1 MNENKNIDN
10 TQEKDNQQQQ
20 NQTAK
25 RWYVLRAI
33 SGKEKKVKEYIELE
47 LSRNK
52 ELAQYIS
59 QVLIPTEKVIEF
71 RKGKKIVKERNF
83 YPGYVLVEA
92 ALVGEVPHFLRNVP
106 NVISFVGEDKG
117 KKPVPLRDD
126 EVKRIL
132 GYADKLQ
139 ESDEALEQE
148 FQVGETVKVIDG
160 PFNGFVGVI
169 EQVNNERKKLKVVVK
184 IFERRTPIE
193 LRFNQV
199 EKED

>member
-1 MNENKNIDN
+1 MAEELNINSQETVNQENPAV
-10 TQEKDNQQQQ
+10 EK
-20 NQTAK
+20 K
-25 RWYVLRAI
+25 WYVLRAI

-52 ELAQYIS
+52 DLAEYIGK
-59 QVLIPTEKVIEF
+59 VLIPTEKVVQF
-71 RKGKKIVKERNF
+71 RKGKKIVKERSY

-92 ALVGEVPHFLRNVP
+92 ALVGEVPHFLRNIP
-106 NVISFVGEDKG
+106 NVVSFVGENKG
-117 KKPVPLRDD
+117 KDPVPLRDD
-126 EVKRIL
+126 EVRRIL
-132 GYADKLQ
+132 GHADQLQ
-139 ESDEALEQE
+139 ESGEAMEQE

-160 PFNGFVGVI
+160 PFNGFMGVI

-199 EKED
+199 EKEE

>member
-1 MNENKNIDN
+1 MSENKNIDN
-10 TQEKDNQQQQ
+10 KQEKENLEQSQP
-20 NQTAK
+20 AK

-33 SGKEKKVKEYIELE
+33 SGKEKKVKEYIDLE

-117 KKPVPLRDD
+117 KKPVPLRED

>member
-1 MNENKNIDN
+1 MAEDLNIQQDP
-10 TQEKDNQQQQ
+10 QQQEANEQ
-20 NQTAK
+20 QTEK
-25 RWYVLRAI
+25 KWYVLRAI
-33 SGKEKKVKEYIELE
+33 SGKEKKVKEYIDVE

-52 ELAQYIS
+52 DLAQYIS
-59 QVLIPTEKVIEF
+59 RVLIPTEKVVQF

-117 KKPVPLRDD
+117 KTPVPLREE
-126 EVKRIL
+126 EVRRIL
-132 GYADKLQ
+132 GHADQLQ
-139 ESDEALEQE
+139 ESGEALEQE

-169 EQVNNERKKLKVVVK
+169 EQVNNERKKLRVVVK

-199 EKED
+199 EKEE

>member
-1 MNENKNIDN
+1 MSEELKK
-10 TQEKDNQQQQ
+10 EPQ
-20 NQTAK
+20 NQEINSQEQQTTK

-33 SGKEKKVKEYIELE
+33 SGKEKKVKEYIDLE
-47 LSRNK
+47 ISRDP

-126 EVKRIL
+126 EVRRIL
-132 GYADKLQ
+132 GHADKLQ
-139 ESDEALEQE
+139 ENDEALEQE
-148 FQVGETVKVIDG
+148 FQVGESVKVVDG
-160 PFNGFVGVI
+160 PFNGFIGVI
-169 EQVNNERKKLKVVVK
+169 EEVNNERKKLKVVVR

-193 LRFNQV
+193 LKFNQV

>member
-1 MNENKNIDN
+1 MSENKNIDN
-10 TQEKDNQQQQ
+10 TQDKENQEQS
-20 NQTAK
+20 QTAK

-33 SGKEKKVKEYIELE
+33 SGKEKKVKEYIEVE

-117 KKPVPLRDD
+117 KKPVPLRND

-139 ESDEALEQE
+139 ESEEALEQE

-199 EKED
+199 EKEE

>member
-1 MNENKNIDN
+1 MSENKNIDN
-10 TQEKDNQQQQ
+10 TQDKENQEQS
-20 NQTAK
+20 QTAK

-33 SGKEKKVKEYIELE
+33 SGKEKKVKEYIEVE

-117 KKPVPLRDD
+117 KRPVPLRND

-139 ESDEALEQE
+139 ESEEALEQE

-199 EKED
+199 EKEE

>member
-1 MNENKNIDN
+1 MAEEIVNTEQQEQQESQENPK
-10 TQEKDNQQQQ
+10 K
-20 NQTAK
+20 
-25 RWYVLRAI
+25 WYVLRAI
-33 SGKEKKVKEYIELE
+33 SGKEKKVKEYIEIE

-52 ELAQYIS
+52 DLAQYIGR
-59 QVLIPTEKVIEF
+59 VLIPTEKVIQF
-71 RKGKKIVKERNF
+71 RKGKKIVKERNY
-83 YPGYVLVEA
+83 YPGYVLIEA

-117 KKPVPLRDD
+117 KSPVPLREE
-126 EVKRIL
+126 EVRRIL
-132 GYADKLQ
+132 GHADQLQ
-139 ESDEALEQE
+139 ESGESLEQE

-169 EQVNNERKKLKVVVK
+169 EQVNNERKKLKVIVK

-199 EKED
+199 EKEE

>member
-1 MNENKNIDN
+1 MAENTNKEQKDIEQSNN
-10 TQEKDNQQQQ
+10 TQEA
-20 NQTAK
+20 AK

-33 SGKEKKVKEYIELE
+33 SGKEKKVKEYIDVE
-47 LSRNK
+47 LSRNP

-132 GYADKLQ
+132 GHADKLQ
-139 ESDEALEQE
+139 ENDEALEQE
-148 FQVGETVKVIDG
+148 FQVGESVKVVDG
-160 PFNGFVGVI
+160 PFNGFIGVI
-169 EQVNNERKKLKVVVK
+169 EEVNNERKKLKVVVR

-193 LRFNQV
+193 LKFNQV